1 LAELAIQISAK
12 GYVFRNYIVMV
23 IGHVGSSTQVSYF
36 MAGPKITH
44 WILEGSTRNIV
55 ATFPYDIEYERTNG
69 VDLKTILCLDWTGDV
84 NQIYFLTWIMMLS

>member
-1 LAELAIQISAK
+1 
-12 GYVFRNYIVMV
+12 
-23 IGHVGSSTQVSYF
+23 

-84 NQIYFLTWIMMLS
+84 NQFCASTDYIIIALLCVNSVASIWLL